1 MNEPA
6 APLLLKSPSPTNPTF
21 QQPSFSMPHGSDV
34 NFSQAIDMSM
44 TSFPSTFMNSAYSH
58 ETKQLSILQE
68 RTKCLEGQVMKL
80 TVENSTLRTAF
91 QCLAAA
97 VGLRNID
104 PCQFDGTAFP
114 QASMSSKQE
123 DLRPTPESSPSIQ
136 FWDCED
142 WEKYL
147 ESPEGQTSKRGTL
160 GYLEDKDGNPPSL
173 KTGKAICRLLQGGAS
188 GRKFIHDL
196 MENAYPMFRFA
207 TNGWKVDYLASTSY
221 PAWWKVHLDEN
232 GRWKVRKV
240 KGLKTEDDDDND
252 DYDDDNDSAGE
263 VSMKQKAMQ
272 HAFKT
277 EGPDKKFKG
286 TTPSASSPTLPS
298 PPPSDTHSSSSE
310 SFTKHLPPAIHE
322 ASPADSTDD
331 KQDASLSHDSPYVE
345 ESIMQSKLDSAAT
358 TSKIS
363 INPLAALALAA
374 HKVWEI
380 PLPPPH
386 DASEMPQS
394 SPTATIATESSTR
407 PVLEPINVTLPA
419 ATISITL
426 DNSTVDSRSKPS
438 KGNGKAKMHPG
449 PTKNGRNLCAHH
461 WRKQVQS
468 SGLTEEFQRYFND
481 LTAAQQQAYDDEAAA
496 LVRNSKWDTK
506 SICNGTLH

>member
-1 MNEPA
+1 
-6 APLLLKSPSPTNPTF
+6 
-21 QQPSFSMPHGSDV
+21 
-34 NFSQAIDMSM
+34 
-44 TSFPSTFMNSAYSH
+44 
-58 ETKQLSILQE
+58 
-68 RTKCLEGQVMKL
+68 
-80 TVENSTLRTAF
+80 
-91 QCLAAA
+91 
-97 VGLRNID
+97 
-104 PCQFDGTAFP
+104 
-114 QASMSSKQE
+114 MSSKQE
-123 DLRPTPESSPSIQ
+123 DLRPTPESSPSIR
-136 FWDCED
+136 FWDRED

-147 ESPEGQTSKRGTL
+147 ESPEGQTSKQGTL
-160 GYLEDKDGNPPSL
+160 GYLEDEDGNPPSL
-173 KTGKAICRLLQGGAS
+173 KTGKAICRLLQGG
-188 GRKFIHDL
+188 FIHDL

-221 PAWWKVHLDEN
+221 PAWRKVHLDEN

-263 VSMKQKAMQ
+263 VSMKRKAMQ

-277 EGPDKKFKG
+277 EGPDKKFK
-286 TTPSASSPTLPS
+286 
-298 PPPSDTHSSSSE
+298 
-310 SFTKHLPPAIHE
+310 AIHE

-345 ESIMQSKLDSAAT
+345 ESVMQSELDSAAT

-363 INPLAALALAA
+363 INPLATLALAA
-374 HKVWEI
+374 HKAREI

-394 SPTATIATESSTR
+394 SPAATIATESSTR

-419 ATISITL
+419 ATISVTL

-449 PTKNGRNLCAHH
+449 PTKNGRNLCAHR

-468 SGLTEEFQRYFND
+468 SGSTEEFQRYFND